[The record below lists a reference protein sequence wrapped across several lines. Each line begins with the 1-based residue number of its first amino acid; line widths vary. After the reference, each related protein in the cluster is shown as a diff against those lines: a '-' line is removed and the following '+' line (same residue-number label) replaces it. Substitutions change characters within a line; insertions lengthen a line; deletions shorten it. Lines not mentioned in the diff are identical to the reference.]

1 MHMLTI
7 EPAIHRAA
15 VLQSI
20 AIVDTVAAT
29 DLGNAT
35 PCAGWDLA
43 DLLAHMT
50 VQHRGFAASARGAG
64 ADERVWD
71 PATVAG
77 AVRTDPAGSYRSA
90 AGDALDAFGAAGI
103 ADVVFAL
110 PEFGPQATVPGSV
123 AMSMHFVDYLVHGWD
138 VAVSVGVPF
147 APPAHLVAAALPI
160 VRSIPD
166 DASRT
171 AAGAPF
177 GPARRGGGSGDLD
190 EVLRLLG
197 RDPQW
202 RAPA

>member
-1 MHMLTI
+1 MHILTI
-7 EPAIHRAA
+7 DPAFHRVA

-20 AIVDTVAAT
+20 AIVDTVEGT

-50 VQHRGFAASARGAG
+50 VQHRGFAASAHGAG
-64 ADERVWD
+64 ADQGVWD
-71 PATVAG
+71 PATVAD
-77 AVRTDPAGSYRSA
+77 AVRADPAGSYRSA
-90 AGDALDAFGAAGI
+90 AGDALDAFGAPGI

-110 PEFGPQATVPGSV
+110 PEFGAQATVPGSV

-147 APPAHLVAAALPI
+147 APSADLVAAALPI

-166 DASRT
+166 DASRND
-171 AAGAPF
+171 AGAPF
-177 GPARRGGGSGDLD
+177 GPARPGGGWGDLD